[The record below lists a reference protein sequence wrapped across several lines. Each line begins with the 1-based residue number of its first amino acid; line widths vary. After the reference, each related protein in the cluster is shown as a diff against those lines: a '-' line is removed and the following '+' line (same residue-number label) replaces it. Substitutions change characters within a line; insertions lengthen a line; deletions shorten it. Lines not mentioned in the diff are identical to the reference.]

1 MKKTDTQS
9 KKRVFDKIDHN
20 NSDIENF
27 GNDSDSD
34 YSQPLIQG
42 SMC

>member
-9 KKRVFDKIDHN
+9 KKRVFDKIYPNDL
-20 NSDIENF
+20 DIENF
-27 GNDSDSD
+27 GSDSD